1 MDTYYR
7 SEWTCGR
14 FNFEKEVAIC
24 YNLIEGMV
32 YLFEDASAIVVGE
45 ILKAGR
51 NNCINLRKISAR
63 LNIDEPVLVPFLED
77 LARIGVISTKVPT
90 KKVITQYRANLKRYR
105 IQTAQTSVRR
115 LQKSSVLI
123 NHDDVEMKYMERCG
137 GIFSLM
143 IEMTY
148 NCSEK
153 CIHCYNPGAT
163 RNDTEK
169 SGRMTE
175 TPLSLSEYKRVID
188 EMDAQGLVKVCLTGG
203 DPFSNPLTWDVIE
216 YLWEKEIAIDIFTN
230 GQKLNGQAE
239 RLASYYPRTVGISLY
254 SNIESIHDGI
264 TRVRGSYKR
273 TMAFIKDCSDLAM
286 PMLLKCC
293 IMKPN
298 VSSYFTVK
306 EVAYE
311 YGMTPQFDLNIT
323 DSLDGDICASKYLR
337 LDHGQIEIVLRDSDL
352 PYYID
357 GTKDLLIEKLPIQNE
372 QMCNAG
378 INSICLTPSGD
389 IQPCCAFPMKCGN
402 IRQSSISAILDSP
415 QLRQWKSHSITDCN
429 ECLTHPYC
437 IFCQLCAGNNFNSTG
452 DYLKPSENNCFLAK
466 ERYELSLAMKRGYDP
481 LNGESL
487 QTRLSELNCAVPQLH
502 RVKGERINVVS

>member
-14 FNFEKEVAIC
+14 FNLEKEIAIC

-32 YLFEDASAIVVGE
+32 YLFEDTSAIVVGE
-45 ILKAGR
+45 ILKVGR
-51 NNCINLRKISAR
+51 NNCINFRKVAAQ
-63 LNIDEPVLVPFLED
+63 LNIEEQALVPFLED
-77 LARIGVISTKVPT
+77 LARIGIISTKVPT
-90 KKVITQYRANLKRYR
+90 KEFITQYRANLKRYR
-105 IQTAQTSVRR
+105 IQTAQASVWR
-115 LQKSSVLI
+115 LQESSVLI

-137 GIFSLM
+137 SIFSLM

-169 SGRMTE
+169 SGRMTVN
-175 TPLSLSEYKRVID
+175 PLSLSEYKRVID

-216 YLWEKEIAIDIFTN
+216 YLWGKEIAIDIFTN

-239 RLASYYPRTVGISLY
+239 RLANYYPRTVGISLY

-273 TMAFIKDCSDLAM
+273 TMDFIKDCSDLAM

-306 EVAYE
+306 EVAYK

-337 LDHGQIEIVLRDSDL
+337 LDHEQVEIVLRDSDL

-357 GTKDLLIEKLPIQNE
+357 GTKDLLIEKLPMQNE

-402 IRQSSISAILDSP
+402 IRQSSILAILDSP

-437 IFCQLCAGNNFNSTG
+437 IFCQLCAGNNYNSTG

-487 QTRLSELNCAVPQLH
+487 QTRLSELNCAVSQLH
-502 RVKGERINVVS
+502 RIKGKRINGVS

>member
-1 MDTYYR
+1 MR
-7 SEWTCGR
+7 NFFRPEWTCGR
-14 FNFEKEVAIC
+14 YNSEHGVAIC
-24 YNLIEGMV
+24 YNLLEGMV
-32 YLFEDASAIVVGE
+32 YLFEDASAHVIGE
-45 ILKAGR
+45 LLHVER
-51 NNCINLRKISAR
+51 NEAINLCATAQNLGIEEVELSSFF
-63 LNIDEPVLVPFLED
+63 EELV
-77 LARIGVISTKVPT
+77 RIGIISSQIPT
-90 KKVITQYRANLKRYR
+90 QEYISQYRANLRAYR
-105 IQTAQTSVRR
+105 RQSARAVVKQIQE
-115 LQKSSVLI
+115 SSVLI
-123 NHDDVEMKYMERCG
+123 NHDDVEMQYMQRCG

-169 SGRMTE
+169 SSRNTDK
-175 TPLSLSEYKRVID
+175 PLTLSEYKRVID
-188 EMDAQGLVKVCLTGG
+188 ELVAEGLVKVCLTGG

-216 YLWEKEIAIDIFTN
+216 YLWSKEIAFDVFTN
-230 GQKLNGQAE
+230 GQRLVGQAE
-239 RLASYYPRTVGISLY
+239 RLAKYYPRTVGISLY
-254 SNIESIHDGI
+254 SNIESVHDGI
-264 TRVRGSYKR
+264 TRIEGSYKR
-273 TMAFIKDCSDLAM
+273 TMSFIKDCSNLAL

-323 DSLDGDICASKYLR
+323 DSLDGDVCASKFLR
-337 LDHGQIEIVLRDSDL
+337 LNHAQMEVVLRDPDL

-357 GTKDLLIEKLPIQNE
+357 GTNNLSTSKLPIQNE

-378 INSICLTPSGD
+378 INSLCLTPSGD
-389 IQPCCAFPMKCGN
+389 IQPCCAFPMNCGN
-402 IRQSSISAILDSP
+402 IRKSSIKDIIDSP
-415 QLRQWKSHSITDCN
+415 QMKRWRLHSVKDCT

-466 ERYELSLAMKRGYDP
+466 ERYELSVAMQRGYDP
-481 LNGESL
+481 LNGKDIQACLVE
-487 QTRLSELNCAVPQLH
+487 QDCTIPQLH
-502 RVKGERINVVS
+502 RIKKNG

>member
-1 MDTYYR
+1 MR
-7 SEWTCGR
+7 NFFRPEWTCGR
-14 FNFEKEVAIC
+14 YNSEHGVAIC

-32 YLFEDASAIVVGE
+32 YLFEDASAHVIEELLHVE
-45 ILKAGR
+45 R
-51 NNCINLRKISAR
+51 NEAINLCATAQNLGIEEVELSSFF
-63 LNIDEPVLVPFLED
+63 EELV
-77 LARIGVISTKVPT
+77 RIGIISSQLPT
-90 KKVITQYRANLKRYR
+90 KEYISQYRANLRAYR
-105 IQTAQTSVRR
+105 RQSALAVVKQIQE
-115 LQKSSVLI
+115 SSVLI
-123 NHDDVEMKYMERCG
+123 NHDDVEMQYMQRCG

-169 SGRMTE
+169 SSRNTDK
-175 TPLSLSEYKRVID
+175 PLTLSEYKRVID
-188 EMDAQGLVKVCLTGG
+188 ELVAEGLVKVCLTGG

-216 YLWEKEIAIDIFTN
+216 YLWSKEIAFDVFTN
-230 GQKLNGQAE
+230 GQRLVGQAE
-239 RLASYYPRTVGISLY
+239 RLAKYYPRTVGISLY
-254 SNIESIHDGI
+254 SNIESVHDGI

-337 LDHGQIEIVLRDSDL
+337 LGHEQIEIVLRDSDL

-437 IFCQLCAGNNFNSTG
+437 IFCQLCAGNNYNSTG

-502 RVKGERINVVS
+502 RIKGKRINGVS